1 MSHKKRN
8 QQKLSKRQTL
18 NRRPVTADRVIPVLE
33 ESVQRDSTKIKNPH
47 NGHLL
52 FETEPAPVSWPS
64 ISLCMIVK
72 NEAENLA
79 ACLESVGDLAEEIII
94 VDTGSTDNTIDIARS
109 WTTQI
114 KHFTWI
120 DDFAAARNE
129 SIKEA
134 QGDWIFW
141 MDADDRL
148 SPDNVAR
155 LKQAAAC
162 DRADAYYCY
171 VVSQFQNKQG
181 VQDRIEHLRLFRNWR
196 GVQFEFPLHEDAA
209 PTAHRLGLTIARTNI
224 VVNHTGYTVDVQTLQ
239 AKARRNLQIIQAA
252 HRQAP
257 DNLYWRFH
265 LGVTLHALGDL
276 AGSIEHL
283 AEVIANPPPFLDR
296 DVYLYQAYEGL
307 MLAYLH
313 TGQTAQVRQ
322 ILAQAEQEFGYR
334 QHFWVRAGTIYL
346 DLDEPEQAIEA
357 LEHARTL
364 SLDVRGQSWAA
375 GTIEIYLSEAYL
387 LLGNLPEAR
396 DNYRA
401 TLAKTEIPNPEKLRS
416 QAQTYAVEQKWIA
429 AKQSLTAAIM
439 LTQPNPGE
447 WATLAKYTLHT
458 QSNTRHARRYCHL
471 ALTQDSQNA
480 DALNLLG
487 LIALAQEQLS
497 SALTH
502 FVEALLVNP
511 QHQSA
516 RHNLNQACQSLNLLP
531 AEVIK
536 QYGVRAMKQTME
548 PSSQTQATAAFSLA
562 LELAPQDINAYKLL
576 AVALQNLGR
585 KEEAM
590 LCWQTAQTLR

>member
-1 MSHKKRN
+1 MSRKKRN
-8 QQKLSKRQTL
+8 QQKTPKRQTSSS
-18 NRRPVTADRVIPVLE
+18 RPVTTDRAIPVLK
-33 ESVQRDSTKIKNPH
+33 ESVHLDSAKIQNPN

-52 FETEPAPVSWPS
+52 FEAEAAPASWPS

-79 ACLESVGDLAEEIII
+79 ACLESVGDLADEIII
-94 VDTGSTDNTIDIARS
+94 VDTGSTDNTVEIARS
-109 WTTQI
+109 WATQI
-114 KHFTWI
+114 KHFIWI

-134 QGDWIFW
+134 QGNWIFW

-155 LKQAAAC
+155 LKQAAASG
-162 DRADAYYCY
+162 RADAYYCY
-171 VVSQFQNKQG
+171 VVSQFQNNQ
-181 VQDRIEHLRLFRNWR
+181 VAQDRIEHLRLFRNRR

-224 VVNHTGYTVDVQTLQ
+224 VVNHTGYTADPQTLQ

-283 AEVIANPPPFLDR
+283 AAVIANPPPFLDR

-364 SLDVRGQSWAA
+364 SPDTRGQSWAA
-375 GTIEIYLSEAYL
+375 GTIETHLSEAYL
-387 LLGNLPEAR
+387 LLGNLPKAG
-396 DNYRA
+396 DTYRA
-401 TLAKTEIPNPEKLRS
+401 TLAKPEIKNPTKLRS
-416 QAQTYAVEQKWIA
+416 QAQTYAIEQKWIE
-429 AKQSLTAAIM
+429 AKQSLAAAFM
-439 LTQPNPGE
+439 LTQPYPSE
-447 WATLAKYTLHT
+447 WTTLAKYTLHA
-458 QSNTRHARRYCHL
+458 QSNVRHARRYCHL
-471 ALTQDSQNA
+471 ALAQDSQDA

-487 LIALAQEQLS
+487 LIALAQEQPS

-502 FVEALLVNP
+502 FVEALLVDS

-536 QYGVRAMKQTME
+536 QYGIRVMKQTME
-548 PSSQTQATAAFSLA
+548 PSSQTQAAVAFSLA
-562 LELAPQDINAYKLL
+562 LEMAPQDINAHKLL

-585 KEEAM
+585 EEEA
-590 LCWQTAQTLR
+590 LRCWQTAQTLA

>member
-1 MSHKKRN
+1 M
-8 QQKLSKRQTL
+8 
-18 NRRPVTADRVIPVLE
+18 PVLKE
-33 ESVQRDSTKIKNPH
+33 ANYWDSVKIQNPN
-47 NGHLL
+47 NGHLF
-52 FETEPAPVSWPS
+52 FEAEPAPTSWPS

-79 ACLESVGDLAEEIII
+79 ACLASVGDLADEIII
-94 VDTGSTDNTIDIARS
+94 VDTGSTDNTVEIARS
-109 WTTQI
+109 WATQF

-155 LKQAAAC
+155 LKQAAASG
-162 DRADAYYCY
+162 RADAYYCY
-171 VVSQFQNKQG
+171 VVSQFQNDQG
-181 VQDRIEHLRLFRNWR
+181 AQDRIEHLRLFRNQR

-209 PTAHRLGLTIARTNI
+209 PTAHRLGLTLARTNI
-224 VVNHTGYTVDVQTLQ
+224 VVNHTGYTVDPQTLQ
-239 AKARRNLQIIQAA
+239 VKARRNLQIIQAA

-283 AEVIANPPPFLDR
+283 AAVIANPPPFLDR

-313 TGQTAQVRQ
+313 TGQPAKVRS
-322 ILAQAEQEFGYR
+322 ILAQAEREFGYR

-346 DLDEPEQAIEA
+346 DLDEPEQAIKA
-357 LEHARTL
+357 LEYARTL
-364 SLDVRGQSWAA
+364 PLDARGQSWAA
-375 GTIEIYLSEAYL
+375 GAIEKHLSEAYL
-387 LLGNLPEAR
+387 LLGNLPKAR

-401 TLAKTEIPNPEKLRS
+401 TLAKTEFQNPVNLRS
-416 QAQTYAVEQKWIA
+416 QAQTYAAEQKWIE
-429 AKQSLTAAIM
+429 AKQWLALAIM
-439 LTQPNPGE
+439 LTQPYPGE
-447 WATLAKYTLHT
+447 WATLAKYTL
-458 QSNTRHARRYCHL
+458 QANSNARHAGRYCYL
-471 ALTQDSQNA
+471 ALAQDNQDA

-487 LIALAQEQLS
+487 LVALAQEQPS

-516 RHNLNQACQSLNLLP
+516 RHNLNQASQSLNLLP
-531 AEVIK
+531 AEIIK
-536 QYGVRAMKQTME
+536 QYGVRVMKQAPE
-548 PSSQTQATAAFSLA
+548 PSSQTQAAAAFSLA
-562 LELAPQDINAYKLL
+562 LEMAPQDINAYKLL

-585 KEEAM
+585 EEEAM
-590 LCWQTAQTLR
+590 LCWQTAQTLG

>member
-1 MSHKKRN
+1 MSRKKRN
-8 QQKLSKRQTL
+8 QQKTPKRQTSSS
-18 NRRPVTADRVIPVLE
+18 RPVTTDRAIPVLK
-33 ESVQRDSTKIKNPH
+33 ESVHLDSAKIQNPN

-52 FETEPAPVSWPS
+52 FEAEAAPASWPS

-79 ACLESVGDLAEEIII
+79 ACLESVGDLADEIII
-94 VDTGSTDNTIDIARS
+94 VDTGSTDNTVEIARS
-109 WTTQI
+109 WATQI
-114 KHFTWI
+114 KHFIWI

-134 QGDWIFW
+134 QGNWIFW

-155 LKQAAAC
+155 LKQAAASG
-162 DRADAYYCY
+162 RADAYYCY
-171 VVSQFQNKQG
+171 VVSQFQNNQ
-181 VQDRIEHLRLFRNWR
+181 VAQDRIEHLRLFRNRR

-224 VVNHTGYTVDVQTLQ
+224 VVNHTGYTADPQTLQ

-283 AEVIANPPPFLDR
+283 AAVIANPPPFLDR

-364 SLDVRGQSWAA
+364 SPDTRGQSWAA
-375 GTIEIYLSEAYL
+375 GTIETHLSEAYL
-387 LLGNLPEAR
+387 LLGNLPKAG
-396 DNYRA
+396 DTYRA
-401 TLAKTEIPNPEKLRS
+401 TLAKPEIKNPTKLRS
-416 QAQTYAVEQKWIA
+416 QAQTYAIEQKWIE
-429 AKQSLTAAIM
+429 AKQSLAAAFM
-439 LTQPNPGE
+439 LTQPYPGE
-447 WATLAKYTLHT
+447 WTTLAKYTLHA

-471 ALTQDSQNA
+471 ALAQDSQDA

-487 LIALAQEQLS
+487 LIALAQEQPS

-502 FVEALLVNP
+502 FVEALLVDS

-536 QYGVRAMKQTME
+536 QYGIRVMKQTME
-548 PSSQTQATAAFSLA
+548 PSSQTQAAVAFSLA
-562 LELAPQDINAYKLL
+562 LEMAPQDINAHKLL

-585 KEEAM
+585 EEEA
-590 LCWQTAQTLR
+590 LRYWQTAQTLA